1 LGQYW
6 EIEEAA
12 MLLLITGA
20 TGKVGTNLIAHILSE
35 PRWKNARIRALCHQR
50 MMPETERVEVIK
62 GNISD
67 RVSVDRAMAGV
78 THVVHLATCKET
90 PEIVMDVAVKGMF
103 WLLEAFRRS
112 TTAKQFILIGGDASV
127 GHFFY
132 RHDGPVTEKTPHRA
146 YPGCY
151 AFSKVLEEV
160 MLTQFAIQYGINT
173 CCLRAPWIMEKDDFR
188 YSLSF
193 GDDLFGGPDWKT
205 IVPTDVA
212 EKCKREAT
220 VPILHDADG
229 KPLKRNFVHVDDLAS
244 AISAALDNPAARN
257 MLYNICMDEPVD
269 YAEVAAHL
277 KKTQN
282 LNSIDI
288 ASGYHSTWLDNSKA
302 KLELG
307 WRPAYDLPK
316 LINAAWSYQ
325 RDKNNPRKIWY
336 PG

>member
-1 LGQYW
+1 
-6 EIEEAA
+6 

-20 TGKVGTNLIAHILSE
+20 TGKVGTNLIARVVDD
-35 PRWKNARIRALCHQR
+35 PRWKGARIRALCHQR
-50 MMPETERVEVIK
+50 VIPQTDRIEVIK
-62 GNISD
+62 GNISE
-67 RVSVDRAMAGV
+67 RASVDAAMAGV

-103 WLLEAFRRS
+103 WLLEAFRQSS
-112 TTAKQFILIGGDASV
+112 TAEQFILIGGDASV

-132 RHDGPVTEKTPHRA
+132 RHDGPVTENTPHRA

-205 IVPTDVA
+205 MVPPDVA
-212 EKCKREAT
+212 ETCRKNKT
-220 VPILHDADG
+220 VPLLHDADG
-229 KPLKRNFVHVDDLAS
+229 NPLKRNFVHVDDLTA
-244 AISAALDNPAARN
+244 AILQALDNPKTKDQ
-257 MLYNICMDEPVD
+257 LYNICMDEPVD
-269 YAEVAAHL
+269 YADVAAHL
-277 KKTQN
+277 KKTQG
-282 LNSIDI
+282 LDSIVVP
-288 ASGYHSTWLDNSKA
+288 SQFHSTWLDNSKA
-302 KLELG
+302 RFELD
-307 WRPAYDLPK
+307 WRPQYDLAK
-316 LINAAWSYQ
+316 LIDASWNYKRSA
-325 RDKNNPRKIWY
+325 DNPRKIWY